1 VKSEQEIRAEADN
14 AREKIK
20 EYDASGH
27 ESLRK
32 GWIRRLSVL
41 LWVLG
46 DD

>member
-1 VKSEQEIRAEADN
+1 MKSEQEIRAEADN
-14 AREKIK
+14 AREHIK
-20 EYDASGH
+20 DLAASGH

-46 DD
+46 E